1 VYVDAGSGTPI
12 RLMSRVLIVEDEP
25 DVRRMLE
32 LLLKH
37 EGYEVT
43 TAANGA
49 EALAAMRQE
58 MPCLVLLDIM
68 MPVMDGWQFRRHQ
81 LANADIANV
90 PVLCLTA
97 VFDPNVVARE
107 LKIRCLPKPVGFEQ
121 LLEEVAAACG

>member
-1 VYVDAGSGTPI
+1 
-12 RLMSRVLIVEDEP
+12 
-25 DVRRMLE
+25 MLT
-32 LLLKH
+32 H

-49 EALAAMRQE
+49 EALAAMGRE

-81 LANADIANV
+81 LANAEMANV

-97 VFDPNVVARE
+97 VYDPDRVAQE
-107 LKIRCLPKPVGFEQ
+107 LKIRCLPKPVKFDQ
-121 LLEEVAAACG
+121 LLKEVAAVCD